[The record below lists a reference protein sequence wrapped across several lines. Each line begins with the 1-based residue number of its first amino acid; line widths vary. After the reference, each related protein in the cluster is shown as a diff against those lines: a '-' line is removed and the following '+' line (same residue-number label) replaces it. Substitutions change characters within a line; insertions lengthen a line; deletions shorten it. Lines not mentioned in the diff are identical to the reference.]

1 MPSKSAILINMNP
14 RTYLTGSL
22 QICFHGLLVDCLFH
36 FCRSD
41 AEAYKSDGHVSH
53 DANYDDKLY
62 NISSNKSIPKPFE
75 CEICGAIFAIESVYD
90 THVNLHGNY
99 NFLFFAIF

>member
-1 MPSKSAILINMNP
+1 MLINMNP
-14 RTYLTGSL
+14 KTYLTGSR
-22 QICFHGLLVDCLFH
+22 QIRFYGLLVKRLFH

-53 DANYDDKLY
+53 DANCDDEEY

-75 CEICGAIFAIESVYD
+75 CEISGAVFAIESVYD
-90 THVNLHGNY
+90 THVNLHGN
-99 NFLFFAIF
+99 